1 MSNSSLVLQ
10 ASGLEKSYQDGK
22 LLTEVFSNIDFELK
36 AGETTAIIGASG
48 SGKSTLLHLLAGLD
62 APSSGKVLL
71 NQQAFSELS
80 EAKRGLMRNQHMGF
94 VYQFH
99 HLLPELSAI
108 ENAMMP
114 LWIRRTS
121 RKIAQAKAI
130 ELLEQ
135 VGLGHR
141 LNHKPSESSGG
152 ERQRVA
158 LARALITEPACIL
171 ADEPTGNLDAHSAQ
185 QVFDLMMEL
194 NQIHKTALLIVTHDQ
209 ILAKRMERQLQLQNG
224 ELMDMTANE
233 FL

>member
-1 MSNSSLVLQ
+1 MNNSSFVLQ
-10 ASGLEKSYQDGK
+10 ATDLGKSYQDGK
-22 LLTEVFSNIDFELK
+22 LLTEVFSKIDFELR

-62 APSSGKVLL
+62 TPSSGKVELI
-71 NQQAFSELS
+71 QQPFSELS

-114 LWIRRTS
+114 LWIRRAS
-121 RKIAQAKAI
+121 RQMAQAKAI

-141 LNHKPSESSGG
+141 LNHKPSELSGG

-185 QVFDLMMEL
+185 QVFGLMMEL

-209 ILAKRMERQLQLQNG
+209 ILAKRMGRQLHLQNG
-224 ELMDMTANE
+224 ELIDITAK
-233 FL
+233 